1 MTTIEA
7 RIKRQVAD
15 IVQNSYHIQLD
26 DVVIEIPP
34 RPAFGDIALPVA
46 FELAKQLGRTSGEK
60 QNPRRLAETII
71 AKLEQIDGVAKME
84 IAGPGYVN
92 IFLDRA
98 AYLLSLQ
105 KPQPAAQ
112 PTGEKVIVEHTS
124 VNPNKAAHIGHLRNA
139 VLGDSLVRLLRYTGE
154 KVEAHNYIDNTGVQV
169 ADVVVGFKYLE
180 KKSLDEIK
188 QIPGKFDDY
197 CWDLY
202 ARVTEWYEQNPVNL
216 NYRGQTLREIEVE
229 GHPTAAM
236 AEHIST
242 RVLNCHLDTMDR
254 LNIRYDVLPRESD
267 ILHLHFWELAFEIL
281 KQKGV
286 IVYEAEGRNRGC
298 WVMKAEGQ
306 GGEGENGR
314 MGEWGSESGAPDY
327 DADKILVRS
336 DGTVNYTG
344 KDIAYHLWK
353 LGKLG
358 VDFNYK
364 PFRFYPDKHE
374 TWITTSELAE
384 QTRQTRPIFGYG
396 SAYLNVIG
404 VEQTYPQKYVKDAV
418 AAVAPDVNINHCAH
432 VAYEKVALSP
442 QACLELG
449 IELAPEERQRQQIS
463 MSGRRGL
470 GVKADDLINKLE
482 ERALDEVRSR
492 HADLSEEEQ
501 FDLARKIAVGALRYF
516 LLKYTRTAVITF
528 DFKEALSFEGET
540 GPYIQYAVVR
550 ANSIFRK
557 LEATATTRRTLQ
569 DIPPERLSELL
580 SGEAGDDFWSLI
592 YLAGRLD
599 RAIQQACDS
608 LEPAILAKHAFQ
620 LAQRFN
626 IFYHNHH
633 ILSESDLARRTLLIT
648 ITEIVERQ
656 LRQALMLM
664 GIEVPE
670 KM

>member
-1 MTTIEA
+1 MIAIEA
-7 RIKRQVAD
+7 GIKRHVAE
-15 IVQNSYHIQLD
+15 IVQNAYHIQLD
-26 DVVIEIPP
+26 DVVVEIPP
-34 RPAFGDIALPVA
+34 RPALGDMALPVA
-46 FELAKQLGRTSGEK
+46 FELAKQLGRVTGQK
-60 QNPRRLAETII
+60 QNPRRLAETIVSQWGS
-71 AKLEQIDGVAKME
+71 LEGVKNIE
-84 IAGPGYVN
+84 IAGPGYIN
-92 IFLDRA
+92 IFLDRV
-98 AYLLSLQ
+98 AYVRALQ
-105 KPQPAAQ
+105 KPPVAAQ
-112 PTGEKVIVEHTS
+112 PTGEKLILEHTS
-124 VNPNKAAHIGHLRNA
+124 VNPNKAAHVGHLRNA
-139 VLGDSLVRLLRYTGE
+139 VLGDTLVRLLRHLGAN
-154 KVEAHNYIDNTGVQV
+154 VEAHNYIDNTGVQV

-180 KKSLDEIK
+180 QKSLEEIRD
-188 QIPGKFDDY
+188 IPGKFDDY

-202 ARVTEWYEQNPVNL
+202 ARVTEWYEQNPQNL
-216 NYRGQTLREIEVE
+216 DYRRQTLKEIEVE

-236 AEHIST
+236 AEYIST

-267 ILHLHFWELAFEIL
+267 ILHLHFWERAFEIL
-281 KQKGV
+281 KHKGV
-286 IVYEAEGRNRGC
+286 IVYETEGRNQGC
-298 WVMKAEGQ
+298 WVMKANDQTSNLTDEAAAAGKP
-306 GGEGENGR
+306 E
-314 MGEWGSESGAPDY
+314 Y

-358 VDFNYK
+358 IDFYYK
-364 PFRFYPDKHE
+364 PFRVYPDRHE
-374 TWITTSELAE
+374 TWITTSEPVEPMPPNHPL
-384 QTRQTRPIFGYG
+384 FGHG

-404 VEQTYPQKYVKDAV
+404 VEQTYLQKYVKEAV
-418 AAVAPDVNINHCAH
+418 AAVAPDVNIHHCAH

-442 QACLELG
+442 RACRDLG
-449 IELAPEERQRQQIS
+449 IELTAEEQQRQQIS

-492 HADLSEEEQ
+492 HADLSQPEQ
-501 FDLARKIAVGALRYF
+501 LDLAHKIAVGALRYF
-516 LLKYTRTAVITF
+516 LLKYTRTTVITF
-528 DFKEALSFEGET
+528 DFKEALSFDGET

-557 LEATATTRRTLQ
+557 LEATAATRGTLQ
-569 DIPPERLSELL
+569 DIAPERLHELL
-580 SGEAGDDFWSLI
+580 SGSVGDDLWSLI

-599 RAIQQACDS
+599 RAIQHAGDN

-626 IFYHNHH
+626 LFYHQHH
-633 ILSESDLARRTLLIT
+633 ILSEPDWARRTLLIT

-656 LRQALMLM
+656 LRQALTLM
-664 GIEVPE
+664 GIEVPK